1 MGNLDIK
8 KIVFKKKQV
17 NLMENTWTLLDKLQI
32 YDKNAINDILKFLQW
47 KKL

>member
-17 NLMENTWTLLDKLQI
+17 NLMENTWTLLDKSC
-32 YDKNAINDILKFLQW
+32 KFMTKMQ
-47 KKL
+47 